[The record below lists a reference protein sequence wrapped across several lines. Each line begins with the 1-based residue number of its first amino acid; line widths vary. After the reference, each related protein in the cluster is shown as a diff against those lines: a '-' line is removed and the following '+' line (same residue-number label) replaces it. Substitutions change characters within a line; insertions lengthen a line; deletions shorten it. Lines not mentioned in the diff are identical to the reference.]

1 MNQKHSTD
9 LLEKSLSGEFLNN
22 DEILHLYKFA
32 DFNELAFYADLI
44 RKKYH
49 PDNIVTYII
58 DRNINY
64 TNICYSQCKFCNF
77 CRKSNDH
84 DVYVL
89 ELKDYESKIDELY
102 LLDGRQILLQG
113 GMNPKLDLEYY
124 QSLFKQ
130 LKKSYPDIKLHALG
144 PPEIVFLANKSKK
157 SIRQV
162 LEILIEAGLDS
173 LPGAGAEIL
182 CDRVRNIISP
192 AKCSSAEWLEVM
204 KIAQEIG
211 LTTSATMM
219 FGHIETMDERVE
231 HLLKIRELQNKKPN
245 HSKGFISFT
254 PWPFAKSGTKLVKE
268 YPFIPDVSAIEFLR
282 IIALS
287 RIVLLNIPNIQVSWL
302 TMGAQVASLALH
314 CGANDMSSIMIEENV
329 VSQAGKNFKL
339 DEDAMKKAISEAGF
353 IPRRRNQQYEILN
366 EF

>member
-1 MNQKHSTD
+1 MNQKYSID
-9 LLEKSLSGEFLNN
+9 LLEKSLSGEFLNYY
-22 DEILHLYKFA
+22 EILHIYKFT
-32 DFNELAFYADLI
+32 DFHELVFYADLI

-49 PDNIVTYII
+49 PDKIVTYIV

-77 CRKSNDH
+77 CRKANDH

-89 ELKDYESKIDELY
+89 ELKDYKSKIDELY
-102 LLDGRQILLQG
+102 SLGGRQILLQG
-113 GMNPKLDLEYY
+113 GMNTKLDLEYY

-130 LKKSYPDIKLHALG
+130 LKEIYPDLKLHALG
-144 PPEIVFLANKSKK
+144 PPEIIFLSKKSKK
-157 SIRQV
+157 SIRFV
-162 LEILIEAGLDS
+162 LETLIEAGLDS

-182 CDRVRNIISP
+182 SDRVRNIISP
-192 AKCSSAEWLEVM
+192 AKCSSVEWMEVM
-204 KIAQEIG
+204 HIAHEIG

-219 FGHIETMDERVE
+219 FGHVETMEERVE

-245 HSKGFISFT
+245 NSKGFISFT
-254 PWPFAKSGTKLVKE
+254 PWPFAKSGTKLVKG
-268 YPFIPDVSAIEFLR
+268 YPYIPDVSAIEFLR

-302 TMGAQVASLALH
+302 TMGAEVASLALH

-339 DEDAMKKAISEAGF
+339 DEDGMKKAISEAGF